1 MKRGHTMKRGHAM
14 KQGLYW
20 SLLVVAAML
29 WVPER
34 ALGQNPE
41 LVGSF
46 RPYLFVLLAFA
57 AGWLLVGAWV
67 FQIGRK
73 VNDLSRRMDED
84 RVD

>member
-1 MKRGHTMKRGHAM
+1 MVASFHAARSGRTMKRG
-14 KQGLYW
+14 L
-20 SLLVVAAML
+20 LLVVAATL
-29 WVPER
+29 WVPAR

-57 AGWLLVGAWV
+57 AGWLLIGAWV

-73 VNDLSRRMDED
+73 VNDLSRLMGED
-84 RVD
+84 SVD

>member
-1 MKRGHTMKRGHAM
+1 M
-14 KQGLYW
+14 KQAFYCTLLSAAAVL
-20 SLLVVAAML
+20 SLPA
-29 WVPER
+29 R

-57 AGWLLVGAWV
+57 AGWLLIGAWV

-73 VNDLSRRMDED
+73 VNQLSSRMEED
-84 RVD
+84 SAD